1 MIKLQKADTRDFILK
16 VISLDET
23 YCSTTHVSGST
34 RSCCPFGLTNAHA
47 SPSFAIMVLKACP
60 SERDAFA
67 T

>member
-47 SPSFAIMVLKACP
+47 SPSFAIMV
-60 SERDAFA
+60 
-67 T
+67 